1 MIKKVLR
8 AIKQYNMINGGDKI
22 CVALSGGADS
32 VALLHVLSALRG
44 ELQIEVT
51 AAHLNHCL
59 RGAESDRDERF
70 VRELCEKLGVTL
82 YVGSAD
88 VNALSA
94 KSGESCELAARKA
107 RYAFLESVAAA
118 KVATAHTASDNTETF
133 IINATRGTAL
143 KGLCGIPAVRGIFIR
158 PLLYC
163 TRSDIEKY
171 CKDNSLPFVTD
182 STNLSDDYTRN
193 RIRHSVVPVLKGV
206 NGSLDLTVRRVC
218 DNLAVD
224 SDFLEKET
232 DRLYCECKNGN
243 TLTVKADTHK
253 AIATRMIA
261 RLISDVCGKPADSL
275 HILDI
280 FGALGTKKRT
290 ELFAGF
296 YVLTDGR
303 KITVLRTGNSQK
315 TRYNVKT
322 EVLSRECF
330 DKTLKINKLLLKNA
344 IDCDKIADVLNIR
357 TRLPEDT
364 FRQKG
369 RNVTK
374 NLRKLYNEC
383 KIPTDV
389 REVLPVAADGDGIV
403 WVCGIG
409 VAERVCVDKS
419 TKNVLVFD
427 YEIIKS

>member
-8 AIKQYNMINGGDKI
+8 AIKQYNMINSGDRI

-32 VALLHVLSALRG
+32 VALLHILLSLRE

-59 RGAESDRDERF
+59 RGAESDSDERF
-70 VRELCEKLGVTL
+70 VRDMCDKLGVAL

-88 VNALSA
+88 VKKLSTQ
-94 KSGESCELAARKA
+94 SGESTELAARKA
-107 RYAFLESVAAA
+107 RYAFLESVAT

-133 IINATRGTAL
+133 IINASRGTAL
-143 KGLCGIPAVRGIFIR
+143 KGLCGIPAMRGCFIR
-158 PLLYC
+158 PLIYC
-163 TRSDIEKY
+163 TRTDIENY
-171 CKDNSLPFVTD
+171 CKENSLSFVTD
-182 STNLSDDYTRN
+182 STNLLDDYTRN
-193 RIRHSVVPVLKGV
+193 RIRHSVVPVLKGI
-206 NGSLDLTVRRVC
+206 NPSLDLTIRRVC
-218 DNLAVD
+218 DNLSVD

-232 DRLYCECKNGN
+232 DRLYLECKEGN
-243 TLTVKADTHK
+243 ALTVKSGTHK
-253 AIATRMIA
+253 ALATRMIA
-261 RLISDVCGKPADSL
+261 RLINDVCGKSADSL
-275 HILDI
+275 HILEV

-290 ELFAGF
+290 ELFTGF

-303 KITVLRTGNSQK
+303 KITVLQSKNSQK
-315 TRYNVKT
+315 TQYSVKT

-344 IDCDKIADVLNIR
+344 IDCDKIADVFTIR

-364 FRQKG
+364 LRQKG

-389 REVLPVAADGDGIV
+389 RDVLPVAADKDGVV

-409 VAERVCVDKS
+409 VAERVCVDKN
-419 TKNVLVFD
+419 TKKVLVFD
-427 YEIIKS
+427 YEIIKP